1 MTPASAPGHPRT
13 RRSRLLCGLVAGAL
27 ALTASSALAA
37 AGVVSCTPTAGTNPT
52 LKISPAAVPPPE
64 VGKYGFKLKTT
75 IDGCVAQAQQLSD
88 WVPSK
93 NGTPDGAS
101 VAQAEISLSVAGYGN
116 CAFGFSQI
124 TPTPPSAY
132 DPVGTLKIK
141 WLDANGDTIKS
152 VKPSVAFIR
161 VEPLVVGQTLT
172 FTSVGQG
179 TVSKGLGIG
188 GTVRVSWPIAFPTGL
203 DLSNPWTA
211 CLTGAFT
218 PPPGFP
224 PFPDPVPLKALD
236 LAGRPRI
243 DVILPDLQ

>member
-1 MTPASAPGHPRT
+1 MTPAPVASRYA
-13 RRSRLLCGLVAGAL
+13 RRGRLVCGLVAGAL
-27 ALTASSALAA
+27 ALSAVPARAA
-37 AGVVSCTPTAGTNPT
+37 TTVATCTPTAGTNPT
-52 LKISPAAVPPPE
+52 LKISPAAVPPPG
-64 VGKYGFKLKTT
+64 VGKYGLKLKTT
-75 IDGCVAQAQQLSD
+75 IDGCTANAQQLSD

-116 CAFGFSQI
+116 CAFGFDQL

-161 VEPLVVGQTLT
+161 MQPVVA
-172 FTSVGQG
+172 GQG
-179 TVSKGLGIG
+179 LNFSSRGEGTISKGLGIG
-188 GTVRVSWPIAFPTGL
+188 ATVRVSWSIAFPAGL
-203 DLSNPWTA
+203 DLDDPWMA

-218 PPPGFP
+218 VPPEFP
-224 PFPDPVPLKALD
+224 PLPDPVPLKTLE
-236 LAGRPRI
+236 LAGRPQI
-243 DVILPDLQ
+243 AIGLPDFE